1 MGPAQV
7 VALCICVFSCT
18 AGSQDGMKTTITGQ
32 SETAVLASYPT
43 SFYSFSSSYSCDG
56 LLTGLSGRSVRDV
69 VFWRQPVLGRERRL
83 AAELHGHGSA
93 GIDEHGVV

>member
-7 VALCICVFSCT
+7 VALCICMFSCT
-18 AGSQDGMKTTITGQ
+18 AGSQDGMKTTVTGQ
-32 SETAVLASYPT
+32 SETAVLASYST

-56 LLTGLSGRSVRDV
+56 LLTGLSGRSGRDV
-69 VFWRQPVLGRERRL
+69 VFWRQPVLGGERRL
-83 AAELHGHGSA
+83 AAELDGHGSA